1 MPEETQNL
9 ADLLDTSLPVSL
21 RHIPLRIRDI
31 AHELE
36 FSSALAGGIV
46 RDLLRIRYG
55 QLYKDQFASEL
66 RDIDVVVAGP
76 SSGRRGAGVRFAYE
90 LARRLPGQLTV
101 NEPFQTATL
110 ITNDPMR
117 IDVTTARR
125 EQYPAPGQLP
135 EIDILDIDVPSDLA
149 RRDFTVNALAID
161 LSEDYG
167 RLFDTCGGS
176 GDIADGLVRVLHPAS
191 FSDDPTRLLR
201 AVRYSVRLNYDLEP
215 TTRALYEA
223 AIDDQ
228 ALDHLT
234 PERIR
239 YEIECVC
246 REERW
251 VEILA
256 ALDVSRLLASLG
268 RGLGGISARWDLD
281 SARALDIAMSNQP
294 ALMAQAEFEP
304 WLVRLGWAIYAAP
317 ADQLDALGE
326 RLGLYKRA
334 REWITQARM
343 IIARE
348 TPQLASEQ
356 TPSEVC
362 RQLEHYSRQAVTMAL
377 FIFQPATQEEVHGRR
392 ELKRY
397 VEEYSNVRCEL
408 DGRELLEMGLKPGPL
423 VGKIRDQLRYL
434 KLDGVI
440 KSMAEEREQ
449 AARLINRLAKAGN
462 GHPLAAEGGAVG
474 ADHQPDEPDNE
485 TTPDAGESEPGT

>member
-1 MPEETQNL
+1 MQEETQNL
-9 ADLLDTSLPVSL
+9 ADLLETSLPVAL
-21 RHIPLRIRDI
+21 RHIPHRVRDI

-36 FSSALAGGIV
+36 FSAALSGGIV

-55 QLYKDQFASEL
+55 QLYKDQFSNEL
-66 RDIDVVVAGP
+66 RDFDLVVAGR
-76 SSGRRGAGVRFAYE
+76 SSARRGAGVRFAYE
-90 LARRLPGQLTV
+90 LARRLPGKLTV
-101 NEPFQTATL
+101 NEAFQTATL

-135 EIDILDIDVPSDLA
+135 EIDILDIDVASDLA
-149 RRDFTVNALAID
+149 RRDFTINALGID

-167 RLFDTCGGS
+167 RLIDTCGGS

-223 AIDDQ
+223 AVDDQ

-239 YEIECVC
+239 YEIECIC
-246 REERW
+246 REQRW

-256 ALDVSRLLASLG
+256 ALDVSRLLASLS

-281 SARALDIAMSNQP
+281 SARALDIAIANQP

-317 ADQLDALGE
+317 ADLLESLSE

-348 TPQLASEQ
+348 TPQLASEL

-377 FIFQPATQEEVHGRR
+377 FIFQPVTQEEVHGRR

-434 KLDGVI
+434 RLDGTI
-440 KSMAEEREQ
+440 KSQEEERKV
-449 AARLINRLAKAGN
+449 ARELINSIAKAGN
-462 GHPLAAEGGAVG
+462 GHPVRAS
-474 ADHQPDEPDNE
+474 DHAQTDDIVPGDEPDV
-485 TTPDAGESEPGT
+485 GTADGDGD